1 MYSSNLMFH
10 TIPGKTAELENQ
22 LRALRDL
29 VRQAGG
35 DNPRILHAHFAS
47 PEAPDV
53 VFVQDAPDLATLE
66 KQIHQITSNT
76 AFQEWTKK
84 VSPLLRQSPNR
95 EIYLVVDADAD

>member
-76 AFQEWTKK
+76 AFQEWTRK

>member
-76 AFQEWTKK
+76 ALQEWTKK

>member
-1 MYSSNLMFH
+1 MPELLIMQTPIGEPAAGIHAACVINAANFQNGLEEIKMYSSNLMFH

-35 DNPRILHAHFAS
+35 DNLRILHAHFAS

-66 KQIHQITSNT
+66 K
-76 AFQEWTKK
+76 
-84 VSPLLRQSPNR
+84 
-95 EIYLVVDADAD
+95 